1 MTVIDQKMLLGVIE
15 FLFSY
20 NIKHIRNK
28 AQHTHTHT
36 RVNNQSSPRCLTYSG
51 HVVCLCAGWGGV
63 WRSSPGALP
72 AVGVSVSPATHL
84 NRSGPDEGVT
94 GGWCFLT
101 ACMCVPLC
109 AAALSLTLNS
119 LSLISC
125 VILWKDKE
133 GHWRGAGGGEG
144 GGVCG
149 AMREPHP

>member
-1 MTVIDQKMLLGVIE
+1 M
-15 FLFSY
+15 
-20 NIKHIRNK
+20 
-28 AQHTHTHT
+28 
-36 RVNNQSSPRCLTYSG
+36 
-51 HVVCLCAGWGGV
+51 

-125 VILWKDKE
+125 VNFGKTKRAIE
-133 GHWRGAGGGEG
+133 GEQGEGRGGGG
-144 GGVCG
+144 YAGQ
-149 AMREPHP
+149 